1 MINRMVNRLRSKTP
15 TRVERK
21 QQYILKKFYKLTQI
35 MHDKN
40 LNLYVNVTEEQIL
53 KEENKKKL
61 DSIKNQLLFLIRLA
75 NIYI

>member
-1 MINRMVNRLRSKTP
+1 
-15 TRVERK
+15 
-21 QQYILKKFYKLTQI
+21 